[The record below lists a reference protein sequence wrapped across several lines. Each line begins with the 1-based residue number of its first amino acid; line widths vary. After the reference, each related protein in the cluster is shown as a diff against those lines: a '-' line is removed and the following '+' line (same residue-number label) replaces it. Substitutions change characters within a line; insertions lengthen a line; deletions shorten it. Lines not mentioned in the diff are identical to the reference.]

1 MNRSSDEYKLLK
13 RNTESKLRKYPY
25 YQITIEE
32 TPALKAA
39 SFEGSTSKTNRFS
52 SSVENAVCDLDY
64 MKGLVKSIDS
74 VLTRLDENSK
84 RIIETSY
91 FRDDL
96 LKEEVQEE
104 LMIDRNKY
112 YRLKRNAVEKF
123 MIVLAYY

>member
-1 MNRSSDEYKLLK
+1 MNRSSEEYKLLK
-13 RNTESKLRKYPY
+13 RNTEAKLRKYPY
-25 YQITIEE
+25 FQITIEE
-32 TPALKAA
+32 TPTLKAT
-39 SFEGSTSKTNRFS
+39 SFEGVTSKTNRFS

-64 MKGLVKSIDS
+64 MKGLVKTIDS

-96 LKEEVQEE
+96 LKEDVQEE

-112 YRLKRNAVEKF
+112 YRLKRNAIEKF
-123 MIVLAYY
+123 MIVLAYF